1 MNPTTDLPSNSTLDV
16 KLDYITR
23 DIREIKADVKE
34 MKSDY
39 VSRREFDAGLKDLEI
54 KFLSADKI
62 IEEKINP
69 LAKVVYAGIGLI
81 CVGVV
86 GSLLSLILIK

>member
-1 MNPTTDLPSNSTLDV
+1 MNELSSNDTLSV

-39 VSRREFDAGLKDLEI
+39 VSRRELDAEVKSVNERISSENRAIQEQISIPIKMIYVTAGVVLLAVLYTVLRLIGLK
-54 KFLSADKI
+54 
-62 IEEKINP
+62 
-69 LAKVVYAGIGLI
+69 
-81 CVGVV
+81 
-86 GSLLSLILIK
+86 